1 MKTVIIVLFA
11 SLIMKITYSQVTPF
25 TGGAG
30 SGFRGNVSAS
40 ISCPL
45 FFGGAAGGK
54 AVNTTPAIVCAMFF
68 GGAGD
73 GFDAAK
79 SSCEELLTEADAG
92 SRVAEGG
99 RSTSL
104 VANAQAHNA
113 NEGATSDEA
122 VMPGSMKVF
131 PNPASG
137 VATLRMEVTKP
148 VRTQIIVY
156 RADGKLVHSFPVQL
170 TSGVNTVPLDLS
182 HLSGGLY
189 IIYNSAQQDRVKM
202 LVIGAQ

>member
-45 FFGGAAGGK
+45 FFGGAADGK
-54 AVNTTPAIVCAMFF
+54 AVNKTPAIVCAMFF

-99 RSTSL
+99 Q
-104 VANAQAHNA
+104 ADNAHK
-113 NEGATSDEA
+113 GATSDEA

-137 VATLRMEVTKP
+137 VATLRMEVIKP

-156 RADGKLVHSFPVQL
+156 RGDGKLVHSFPVQL

-182 HLSGGLY
+182 HLAGGLY